1 MWSPQIV
8 RNAAGQA
15 FETLYRNIGKRAID
29 EIVPALVQKL
39 DQVCA
44 SLERRVRVCVIIF
57 DIRSSSSSLLI
68 ATDRLTKTRKKM
80 MTKRQRPPMV
90 TRNPRYCAYLIWL
103 MLCCAA
109 GNFGP

>member
-1 MWSPQIV
+1 MVPQIV

-44 SLERRVRVCVIIF
+44 SLEPRVRMCDCRWYEAKLKFVAHR
-57 DIRSSSSSLLI
+57 D
-68 ATDRLTKTRKKM
+68 
-80 MTKRQRPPMV
+80 
-90 TRNPRYCAYLIWL
+90 
-103 MLCCAA
+103 
-109 GNFGP
+109 